1 VKSFARVLNGEADHN
16 PESFFYMQGGFDEVI
31 AAYDAAQK

>member
-1 VKSFARVLNGEADHN
+1 VLNGEGDHI
-16 PESFFYMQGGFDEVI
+16 PEGFFYMQGGFDEVL